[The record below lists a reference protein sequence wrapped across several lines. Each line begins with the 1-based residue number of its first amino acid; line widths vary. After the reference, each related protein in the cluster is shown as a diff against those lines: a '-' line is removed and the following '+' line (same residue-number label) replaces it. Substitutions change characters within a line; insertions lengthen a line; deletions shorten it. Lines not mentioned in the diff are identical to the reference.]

1 MSDDD
6 ASPEGPRRPA
16 LDVEALLD
24 AERTALADLL
34 DGLDEAGW
42 ATPSL
47 CSGWSVRHVV
57 AHLLMPYRLSAPRFM
72 LKMVAG
78 RFDFDRVA
86 DRWATAYRGS
96 EKDLVEA
103 LRATASQ
110 KFNVPGSP
118 PEAPLS
124 HLVIHQE
131 DIRRPLGSRHPVNPV
146 SADSTLDQLTSPRAG
161 GSFTPGLL
169 DGLSVVSSDTGWR
182 TGEGDEVVGSA
193 SALITTIAGRRAALD
208 ELSGPGADR
217 IRARLNAT

>member
-6 ASPEGPRRPA
+6 ASPDAPKPPE
-16 LDVEALLD
+16 LDVDALLD
-24 AERTALADLL
+24 AERAALADLL
-34 DGLDEAGW
+34 DGLGEAGW

-57 AHLLMPYRLSAPRFM
+57 AHLLMPYRLSVPRFM

-86 DRWATAYRGS
+86 DRWATGYPGADQ
-96 EKDLVEA
+96 ELVAA
-103 LRATASQ
+103 LRGTARQ

-131 DIRRPLGSRHPVNPV
+131 DIRRPLGAQHSANPV
-146 SADSTLDQLTSPRAG
+146 SANATLDQLTSPAAR

-169 DGLSVVSSDTGWR
+169 DGLAVVSSDTGWR
-182 TGEGDEVVGSA
+182 SGEGDEVVGSA

-208 ELSGPGADR
+208 ELSGPGVDR
-217 IRARLNAT
+217 VRARLSTG